1 MQTQPGSR
9 WYRIVLLLVLVLV
22 LGIGLTAVW
31 ESEFAGRR
39 GLDALFDVIISIS
52 LPAIWIYLLWRNRHT
67 RQWWRKALL
76 VFLVVTTTYLS
87 VHEIV
92 DAWSRLP

>member
-1 MQTQPGSR
+1 
-9 WYRIVLLLVLVLV
+9 
-22 LGIGLTAVW
+22 LG
-31 ESEFAGRR
+31 SEFAGRQ
-39 GLDALFDVIISIS
+39 GLDALFDFIISIS

-67 RQWWRKALL
+67 RKSWRKALL
-76 VFLVVTTTYLS
+76 VFLVVTTTYLA